1 LTRTLHVTLSFA
13 ILATFGCA
21 SIPKRNPLPKNLS
34 GDVKPMGIDTEGVR
48 RWGDT
53 SWRGALQD
61 WESASDETLRKNFSA
76 IYEKPHTYLVIS
88 GGGANGAFSAG
99 LLAGWTRSGERPE
112 FSMVTGISTG
122 ALIAPFAFLGSDYDE
137 LLKKNYTTIHTK
149 DIFKKRKI
157 LKRDAAASSEP
168 LQEQIAASF
177 DQAVMEAVAAEFRR
191 GRQLWIGTTDLDAG
205 RPVIWN
211 IGRIANSGHRN
222 SLSLIH
228 AITLASASIP
238 GAFPPVLLEVEA
250 GGETYDEL
258 HVDGGVTSQVFL
270 YPAGLDWDR
279 VLEKLHVP
287 GRPRIYILRNSKLSP
302 TWKTTKNNI
311 FALTG
316 RSVGSL
322 IRTQG
327 IGDLYRIYLESK
339 RDDLEF
345 NLASIP
351 ADFEHE
357 KDEPFDPKYMSALY
371 DLAYELAQQGYPWL
385 KEPPELTGTED

>member
-1 LTRTLHVTLSFA
+1 
-13 ILATFGCA
+13 
-21 SIPKRNPLPKNLS
+21 
-34 GDVKPMGIDTEGVR
+34 MGVDTEGVR

-61 WESASDETLRKNFSA
+61 WESASDETLRKDSSA

-88 GGGANGAFSAG
+88 GGGADGAFSAG

-137 LLKKNYTTIHTK
+137 LLKKNYTTLHTK

-157 LKRDAAASSEP
+157 LKKDAAASSKP

-177 DQAVMEAVAAEFRR
+177 DQAAMEAVAAEFRR

-228 AITLASASIP
+228 AIILASASIP
-238 GAFPPVLLEVEA
+238 VAFPPVLLEVEA

-279 VLEKLHVP
+279 VLNKLHVP
-287 GRPRIYILRNSKLSP
+287 ERPRIYVLRNSKLSP
-302 TWKTTKNNI
+302 TWKTTKNTI
-311 FALTG
+311 VALAG

-327 IGDLYRIYLESK
+327 IGDLYRVYLESK
-339 RDDLEF
+339 RDDLDF